1 MDEFAVLAHQA
12 GIGAL
17 AVYLMQILKNSKRFP
32 WINANSSTLNRWL
45 SIGVAVL
52 TSLGIKYAA
61 SGGPD
66 TGYHIV
72 LSIPALGQL
81 TDAAIHAAAQY
92 AGQQILYY
100 TSVKEPGASGQ
111 GPQAQVPP
119 VV

>member
-1 MDEFAVLAHQA
+1 MDEFTVLAHQA

-17 AVYLMQILKNSKRFP
+17 AVYLIQILKDAKWFP
-32 WINANSSTLNRWL
+32 WLNANSTALNRWL
-45 SIGVAVL
+45 GIGIAVA

-61 SGGPD
+61 SGAPE

-92 AGQQILYY
+92 AGQQVLYH
-100 TSVKEPGASGQ
+100 TSVKVPEPA
-111 GPQAQVPP
+111 PPP